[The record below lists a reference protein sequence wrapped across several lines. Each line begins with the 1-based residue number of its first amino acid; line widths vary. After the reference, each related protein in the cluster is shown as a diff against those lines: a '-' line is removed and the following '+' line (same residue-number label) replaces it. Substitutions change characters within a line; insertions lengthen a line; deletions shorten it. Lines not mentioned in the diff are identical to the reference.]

1 MTEVFV
7 VMQFDATP
15 YESYY
20 DGVHKVFS
28 SREAAKTYIDSVG
41 VGPHWEDKEF
51 GLGYYLNNTIEVWR
65 VYNE

>member
-1 MTEVFV
+1 MRVFV

-28 SREAAKTYIDSVG
+28 SREAAKTYIDRVG
-41 VGPHWEDKEF
+41 TGSHWEDKD
-51 GLGYYLNNTIEVWR
+51 LDMGYFLSETIEVWR

>member
-28 SREAAKTYIDSVG
+28 SREAAKTYIDNVG

-51 GLGYYLNNTIEVWR
+51 GLGYYLNSIIEVWK
-65 VYNE
+65 VYD

>member
-7 VMQFDATP
+7 VMQFDAAP

-41 VGPHWEDKEF
+41 VGPHWEDKD
-51 GLGYYLNNTIEVWR
+51 LGMGYFLSETIEVWK
-65 VYNE
+65 VYD

>member
-1 MTEVFV
+1 MTEVFI

-41 VGPHWEDKEF
+41 VGPHWIEEDF
-51 GLGYYLNNTIEVWR
+51 GLGYYLSDTIKVWK
-65 VYNE
+65 VYD